1 MQGFHRYIYVILI
14 DVIIAVLCG
23 NLYFVKE
30 VHIKGGKQFD
40 HNTVVALCT
49 DNFNIY
55 RESLSLYSSLHFFFF
70 TLSQR
75 WKLVG
80 DLGSDLR

>member
-1 MQGFHRYIYVILI
+1 MYM
-14 DVIIAVLCG
+14 CG

-30 VHIKGGKQFD
+30 VHMEGGKHLD
-40 HNTVVALCT
+40 HNIVVALCT

-55 RESLSLYSSLHFFFF
+55 RESLNLYSSLHFFFF
-70 TLSQR
+70 TLSLR
-75 WKLVG
+75 WQLVG